1 MRNLI
6 KKILKEDFN
15 PEDFS
20 WVNTELEPIRDDQ
33 HRYDL
38 ISNTISKVKEYKG
51 WRIHQDKF
59 DGVVYWDGNDG
70 YTGMATPEWNGEF
83 TIPID
88 IMWNHGV
95 GAAGHD
101 YDNVTEIRTPK
112 FKYVVEVEDW
122 YSTKYFELVYNVLT
136 DYINEDEVPGIIE
149 SD

>member
-1 MRNLI
+1 MKELI
-6 KKILKEDFN
+6 KKILKESED
-15 PEDFS
+15 DFS
-20 WVNTELEPIRDDQ
+20 WVDTSEPELVRDDQ

-38 ISNTISKVKEYKG
+38 ISNIITKVKEYKG
-51 WRIHQDKF
+51 WRIHQDNF
-59 DGVVYWDGNDG
+59 DGVVYWNGNDG

-83 TIPID
+83 TVPID
-88 IMWNHGV
+88 IMWDH

-136 DYINEDEVPGIIE
+136 DYINEEEVPGIIE

>member
-51 WRIHQDKF
+51 WRIHQDRF

-70 YTGMATPEWNGEF
+70 YVGMATPEWDEAF
-83 TIPID
+83 KIPVD
-88 IMWNHGV
+88 ISR
-95 GAAGHD
+95 ADD
-101 YDNVTEIRTPK
+101 YDNVTVITTPK
-112 FKYVVEVEDW
+112 FKYIVELEDW

-136 DYINEDEVPGIIE
+136 DYINEEEVPGIIE
-149 SD
+149 SN

>member
-38 ISNTISKVKEYKG
+38 ISNIITKVKEYKG
-51 WRIHQDKF
+51 WQIHQDRF
-59 DGVVYWDGNDG
+59 DGVVYWYGNGG
-70 YTGMATPEWNGEF
+70 YTGMATPEWGEDF
-83 TIPID
+83 EIPID
-88 IMWNHGV
+88 VSNTDDQLQE
-95 GAAGHD
+95 GHS
-101 YDNVTEIRTPK
+101 DNVTVIVTPK

-136 DYINEDEVPGIIE
+136 DYINEEEVPGIIE
-149 SD
+149 ID

>member
-20 WVNTELEPIRDDQ
+20 WVNTELEPIRDDR
-33 HRYDL
+33 HRYSL
-38 ISNTISKVKEYKG
+38 ISDTISKVKEYKG

-59 DGVVYWDGNDG
+59 DGVVYWSGNDG
-70 YTGMATPEWNGEF
+70 YTGMATPEWDGAF
-83 TIPID
+83 KIPVD
-88 IMWNHGV
+88 ISR
-95 GAAGHD
+95 ADD
-101 YDNVTEIRTPK
+101 YDNVTVITTPK
-112 FKYVVEVEDW
+112 FKYIVELEDW

-136 DYINEDEVPGIIE
+136 DYINEEEVPGIIE

>member
-1 MRNLI
+1 MKELI
-6 KKILKEDFN
+6 KKILKESE
-15 PEDFS
+15 EDFS
-20 WVNTELEPIRDDQ
+20 WVDTSEPELVRDDQ
-33 HRYDL
+33 HRYD
-38 ISNTISKVKEYKG
+38 IIVDVISKVKEYKG
-51 WRIHQDKF
+51 WRIHQDNF

-83 TIPID
+83 TVPID
-88 IMWNHGV
+88 IMWGHGV
-95 GAAGHD
+95 GAVGHD

-136 DYINEDEVPGIIE
+136 DYINEEEVPGIIE

>member
-38 ISNTISKVKEYKG
+38 ISNIITKVKEYKG
-51 WRIHQDKF
+51 WRIHQDNF
-59 DGVVYWDGNDG
+59 DGVVYWYGNGG
-70 YTGMATPEWNGEF
+70 YTGMATPEWEEAF
-83 TIPID
+83 KIPID
-88 IMWNHGV
+88 VSNTDD
-95 GAAGHD
+95 HD
-101 YDNVTEIRTPK
+101 NITVIVTPK

-136 DYINEDEVPGIIE
+136 DYINEEEVPGIIE